1 MRKKLYIFIAAAIFA
16 IIFWGSISLSDSYYA
31 TIDVALKLVDFPKG
45 YTTGSN
51 LPDNVS
57 IKLKGE
63 GWKLVTLNIGA
74 ESEYRVSVES
84 DSGLKYANLYS
95 NLADNRWILS
105 ETEVIDIKPDTIAF
119 FVERIVSKIVPVL
132 VDLSLE
138 FKPGYGLASDISV
151 VPDSVIVSGPLSIMK
166 DLKEISTIRKSMFS
180 LDNKKVVNIN
190 LPNKTGISY
199 NNNLIE
205 VILDVQ
211 RIVDKQFDNIPVDV
225 LDVPQDISVVLLPN
239 TVGCSVRGGV
249 NVLGNLNEDKFKAY
263 LFYLDIV
270 SDTLGSV
277 IPHMELPE
285 NTSLLFIK
293 PERVRYIIKTF

>member
-1 MRKKLYIFIAAAIFA
+1 MRKKLYIFFAAVIFA
-16 IIFWGSISLSDSYYA
+16 IIFWGSISLSDNYYA
-31 TIDVALKLVDFPKG
+31 TFDVALKLVDFPGG

-84 DSGLKYANLYS
+84 DSGLKYVNLYN

-105 ETEVIDIKPDTIAF
+105 ETEIIDIKPDTIAF
-119 FVERIVSKIVPVL
+119 FVERIISRKIPVI

-138 FKPGYGLASDISV
+138 FKPGYGLANDILV

-166 DLKEISTIRKSMFS
+166 ELKEIPTVRKSLSS

-190 LPNKTGISY
+190 LPKSTGITY
-199 NNNLIE
+199 NNNEIE
-205 VILDVQ
+205 VVLDVQ

-249 NVLGNLNEDKFKAY
+249 NVLGNLNNDKFKAF
-263 LFYLDIV
+263 LFYSDIV
-270 SDTLGSV
+270 NDTLGSV
-277 IPHMELPE
+277 VPHVELPE
-285 NTSLLFIK
+285 NTSLMFIK

>member
-1 MRKKLYIFIAAAIFA
+1 VRKKLYIFIAAVIFA
-16 IIFWGSISLSDSYYA
+16 IMFWGSISLSDSYYA
-31 TIDVALKLVDFPKG
+31 TIDVSLKLVDFPEG

-51 LPDNVS
+51 LPENVS

-74 ESEYRVSVES
+74 ESEYHISVES
-84 DSGLKYANLYS
+84 DSGLKYANLYN

-119 FVERIVSKIVPVL
+119 IVERIISKKVPVL

-138 FKPGYGLASDISV
+138 FKAGYGLASDILV
-151 VPDSVIVSGPLSIMK
+151 APDSVIVSGPVSIMK
-166 DLKEISTIRKSMFS
+166 DLKEIFTVRKSISS
-180 LDNKKVVNIN
+180 LDLKKVLKIN
-190 LPNKTGISY
+190 LPKTTGITY

-205 VILDVQ
+205 VVLDVQ

-225 LDVPQDISVVLLPN
+225 LDVPKDISVVLLPN

-249 NVLGNLNEDKFKAY
+249 NVLGNLNENQFKAY
-263 LFYLDIV
+263 LYYSDIV
-270 SDTLGSV
+270 NDTLGSV
-277 IPHMELPE
+277 IPHLELPK
-285 NTSLLFIK
+285 NTSLMFIK

>member
-1 MRKKLYIFIAAAIFA
+1 MRKKLYIFIAATIFA

-31 TIDVALKLVDFPKG
+31 TIDVALKLVDFPNG

-74 ESEYRVSVES
+74 ESEYRVSIES
-84 DSGLKYANLYS
+84 DSGLKYANLYNS
-95 NLADNRWILS
+95 LADNRWILS

-119 FVERIVSKIVPVL
+119 IVERIISRKVPVL
-132 VDLSLE
+132 VDLNIE
-138 FKPGYGLASDISV
+138 FKPGYGMASDISV
-151 VPDSVIVSGPLSIMK
+151 TPDSVIVSGPMSIMK
-166 DLKEISTIRKSMFS
+166 ELTEISTVRKSLS
-180 LDNKKVVNIN
+180 SIDNKKVVNIN
-190 LPNKTGISY
+190 LPKTTGITY

-205 VILDVQ
+205 VVLDVQ

-239 TVGCSVRGGV
+239 TIGCSVRGGV
-249 NVLGNLNEDKFKAY
+249 NVLGNLNEDQFKAY
-263 LFYLDIV
+263 LFYSDIV
-270 SDTLGSV
+270 SDTIGSV

-285 NTSLLFIK
+285 NTSLMFIK

>member
-1 MRKKLYIFIAAAIFA
+1 VRKKLYIFIAAVIFA
-16 IIFWGSISLSDSYYA
+16 IIFWGSISLSDIYYA
-31 TIDVALKLVDFPKG
+31 TIDVALKLVDFPGG

-51 LPDNVS
+51 VPDNVS

-84 DSGLKYANLYS
+84 DSGLKYVNLYN
-95 NLADNRWILS
+95 NLAENRWILS

-119 FVERIVSKIVPVL
+119 FVERIISRKVPVL

-138 FKPGYGLASDISV
+138 FKPGYGLAGNILV
-151 VPDSVIVSGPLSIMK
+151 APDSVIVSGPLSVMK
-166 DLKEISTIRKSMFS
+166 DLKEIFTVRKSLSS
-180 LDNKKVVNIN
+180 LDSKKVVNIN
-190 LPNKTGISY
+190 LPKSAGITY
-199 NNNLIE
+199 NNN
-205 VILDVQ
+205 VIKVMLDVQ
-211 RIVDKQFDNIPVDV
+211 KIVDKQFDNIPVDV

-249 NVLGNLNEDKFKAY
+249 NVLGNLNKDKFKAF
-263 LFYLDIV
+263 LFYSDIV
-270 SDTLGSV
+270 NDTLGSV
-277 IPHMELPE
+277 IPHVELPK
-285 NTSLLFIK
+285 NSSLMFIK

>member
-1 MRKKLYIFIAAAIFA
+1 MRKKLYIFIAAVIFA

-31 TIDVALKLVDFPKG
+31 TIDVALKLVDFPEG

-51 LPDNVS
+51 LPENVS

-74 ESEYRVSVES
+74 ESEYRISVES
-84 DSGLKYANLYS
+84 DSGLKYANLYN

-119 FVERIVSKIVPVL
+119 IVERIVSKKVPVL
-132 VDLSLE
+132 VDLRLE
-138 FKPGYGLASDISV
+138 FKPGYGLAGNILV
-151 VPDSVIVSGPLSIMK
+151 APDSVIVSGPVSIMK
-166 DLKEISTIRKSMFS
+166 DLNEIFTVRKSMSS
-180 LDNKKVVNIN
+180 LDVKKVLKIN
-190 LPNKTGISY
+190 LPKSAGITYSS
-199 NNNLIE
+199 NLIE
-205 VILDVQ
+205 VVLDVQ

-225 LDVPQDISVVLLPN
+225 LDVPKDISVVLLPN

-249 NVLGNLNEDKFKAY
+249 TVLGNLNEDQFKAY
-263 LFYLDIV
+263 LYYSDIV
-270 SDTLGSV
+270 NDTLGSV
-277 IPHMELPE
+277 IPHLELPK
-285 NTSLLFIK
+285 NTSLMFIK

>member
-1 MRKKLYIFIAAAIFA
+1 MRKKLYIFIAAVLFA
-16 IIFWGSISLSDSYYA
+16 IIFWGSISLSGSYYA
-31 TIDVALKLVDFPKG
+31 NIDVALKLFDFPDG

-84 DSGLKYANLYS
+84 DSGLKYVNLYN
-95 NLADNRWILS
+95 NLANNRWILS
-105 ETEVIDIKPDTIAF
+105 ETEVIDINPDTIAF
-119 FVERIVSKIVPVL
+119 FVERIVSKKVPVL
-132 VDLSLE
+132 VDLGLE
-138 FKPGYGLASDISV
+138 FKTGYGLASNILV
-151 VPDSVIVSGPLSIMK
+151 TPDSVIVSGPVSIMK
-166 DLKEISTIRKSMFS
+166 DLKKISTVRKSLSS

-190 LPNKTGISY
+190 LPKTTGITY
-199 NNNLIE
+199 NSNLIE
-205 VILDVQ
+205 VALDVQ

-249 NVLGNLNEDKFKAY
+249 NVLGNLNEDQFKAY
-263 LFYLDIV
+263 LFYSDIV

-277 IPHMELPE
+277 VPHLELPE
-285 NTSLLFIK
+285 NTSLMFIK

>member
-1 MRKKLYIFIAAAIFA
+1 VRKKLYIFFAAVIFA
-16 IIFWGSISLSDSYYA
+16 IIFWGSISLSDNYYA
-31 TIDVALKLVDFPKG
+31 TFDVALKLVDFPGG

-84 DSGLKYANLYS
+84 DSGLKYVNLYN

-105 ETEVIDIKPDTIAF
+105 ETEIIDIKPDTIAF
-119 FVERIVSKIVPVL
+119 FVERIISRKIPVI

-138 FKPGYGLASDISV
+138 FKPGYGLANDILV

-166 DLKEISTIRKSMFS
+166 ELKEIPTVRKSLSS

-190 LPNKTGISY
+190 LPKSTGITY
-199 NNNLIE
+199 NNNEIE
-205 VILDVQ
+205 VVLDVQ

-249 NVLGNLNEDKFKAY
+249 NVLGNLNNDKFKAF
-263 LFYLDIV
+263 LFYSDIV
-270 SDTLGSV
+270 NDTLGSV
-277 IPHMELPE
+277 VPHVELPE
-285 NTSLLFIK
+285 NTSLMFIK

>member
-1 MRKKLYIFIAAAIFA
+1 VRKKLYIFIAAVIFA

-31 TIDVALKLVDFPKG
+31 TIDVALNLVDFPKG

-63 GWKLVTLNIGA
+63 GWKLLTLNIGA

-84 DSGLKYANLYS
+84 DSGLKYANLYN

-119 FVERIVSKIVPVL
+119 FVERIVSKIVPVF

-138 FKPGYGLASDISV
+138 FKPGYGQASDILV

-166 DLKEISTIRKSMFS
+166 DLKEIYTIRKSMFA
-180 LDNKKVVNIN
+180 LDSKKVVNIN
-190 LPNKTGISY
+190 LPKKTGISY

-205 VILDVQ
+205 VVLDVQ

-225 LDVPQDISVVLLPN
+225 LDIPQDISVVLLPN

-263 LFYLDIV
+263 LFYSDIV
-270 SDTLGSV
+270 SDTMGSV

>member
-1 MRKKLYIFIAAAIFA
+1 MRKKLYIFIAAVIFA

-74 ESEYRVSVES
+74 ESEYLVSVES
-84 DSGLKYANLYS
+84 DSGLKYANLYN

-119 FVERIVSKIVPVL
+119 FVERIVSKIVPVV

-138 FKPGYGLASDISV
+138 FKPGYGLASNISV
-151 VPDSVIVSGPLSIMK
+151 APDSVIVSGPLSIMK
-166 DLKEISTIRKSMFS
+166 DLKEISTIRKSMIA

-190 LPNKTGISY
+190 LPKKTGITY

-205 VILDVQ
+205 VVLDVQ
-211 RIVDKQFDNIPVDV
+211 RIVDKQFDDIPVDV

-263 LFYLDIV
+263 LFYSDIV
-270 SDTLGSV
+270 SDTMGSV

>member
-1 MRKKLYIFIAAAIFA
+1 MRKKLYIFIAAVIFA
-16 IIFWGSISLSDSYYA
+16 IIFWGSISLSDNYYA
-31 TIDVALKLVDFPKG
+31 TFDVALKLVDFPGG

-84 DSGLKYANLYS
+84 DSGLKYVNLYN

-105 ETEVIDIKPDTIAF
+105 ETEIIDIKPDTIAF
-119 FVERIVSKIVPVL
+119 FVERIISRKVPVI

-138 FKPGYGLASDISV
+138 FKPGYGLANDILV

-166 DLKEISTIRKSMFS
+166 ELKEIPTVRKSLSS

-190 LPNKTGISY
+190 LPKSTGITY
-199 NNNLIE
+199 NNNVIE
-205 VILDVQ
+205 VVLDVQ

-249 NVLGNLNEDKFKAY
+249 NVLGNLNKDKFKAF
-263 LFYLDIV
+263 LFYSDIV
-270 SDTLGSV
+270 NDTLGSV
-277 IPHMELPE
+277 VPHVELPE
-285 NTSLLFIK
+285 NTSLMFIK

>member
-1 MRKKLYIFIAAAIFA
+1 VRKKLYIFIAAAIFA

-84 DSGLKYANLYS
+84 DSGLKYANLYN

-105 ETEVIDIKPDTIAF
+105 GTEVIDIKPDTIAF

>member
-1 MRKKLYIFIAAAIFA
+1 VRKKLYIFIAAAIFA

-84 DSGLKYANLYS
+84 DSGLKYVNLYN

>member
-1 MRKKLYIFIAAAIFA
+1 MRKKLYIFIAAVIFA
-16 IIFWGSISLSDSYYA
+16 IIFWGSISLSDSYY
-31 TIDVALKLVDFPKG
+31 TTFDVALKLVDFPGG

-84 DSGLKYANLYS
+84 DSGLKYVNLYN

-105 ETEVIDIKPDTIAF
+105 ETEIIDIKPDTIAF
-119 FVERIVSKIVPVL
+119 FVERIISKKVPVI

-138 FKPGYGLASDISV
+138 FKPGYGLANDILV
-151 VPDSVIVSGPLSIMK
+151 APDSVIVSGPLSIMK
-166 DLKEISTIRKSMFS
+166 ELKEIPTVRKSLSS

-190 LPNKTGISY
+190 LPKSTGITY
-199 NNNLIE
+199 NNNVIE
-205 VILDVQ
+205 VVLDVQ

-249 NVLGNLNEDKFKAY
+249 NVLGNLNKDKFKAF
-263 LFYLDIV
+263 LFYSDIV
-270 SDTLGSV
+270 NDTLGSV
-277 IPHMELPE
+277 VPHVELLE
-285 NTSLLFIK
+285 NTSLMFIK

>member
-1 MRKKLYIFIAAAIFA
+1 MRKKLYIFIAAVLFA
-16 IIFWGSISLSDSYYA
+16 IIFWGSISLSGSYYA
-31 TIDVALKLVDFPKG
+31 NIDVALKLFDFPDG

-84 DSGLKYANLYS
+84 DSGLKYVNLYN
-95 NLADNRWILS
+95 NLANNRWILS
-105 ETEVIDIKPDTIAF
+105 ETEVIDINPDTIAF
-119 FVERIVSKIVPVL
+119 FVERIVSRKVPVL
-132 VDLSLE
+132 VDLGLE
-138 FKPGYGLASDISV
+138 FKTGYGLASNILV
-151 VPDSVIVSGPLSIMK
+151 TPDSVIVSGPVSIMK
-166 DLKEISTIRKSMFS
+166 DLKKISTVRKSLSS

-190 LPNKTGISY
+190 LPKTTGITY
-199 NNNLIE
+199 NSNLIE
-205 VILDVQ
+205 VALDVQ

-249 NVLGNLNEDKFKAY
+249 NVLGNLNEDQFKAY
-263 LFYLDIV
+263 LFYSDIV

-277 IPHMELPE
+277 VPHLELPE
-285 NTSLLFIK
+285 NTSLMFIK

>member
-1 MRKKLYIFIAAAIFA
+1 VRKKLYIFIAAVIFA

-84 DSGLKYANLYS
+84 DSGLKYANLYN

-249 NVLGNLNEDKFKAY
+249 NVLGNLYEDKFKAY

>member
-1 MRKKLYIFIAAAIFA
+1 MRKKLYIFIAAVIFA

-31 TIDVALKLVDFPKG
+31 TIDVALNLVDFPKG

-63 GWKLVTLNIGA
+63 GWKLLTLNIGA

-84 DSGLKYANLYS
+84 DSGLKYANLYN

-119 FVERIVSKIVPVL
+119 FVERIVSKIVPVF

-138 FKPGYGLASDISV
+138 FKPGYGQASDILV

-166 DLKEISTIRKSMFS
+166 DLKEIYTIRKSMFA
-180 LDNKKVVNIN
+180 LDSKKVVNIN
-190 LPNKTGISY
+190 LPKKTGISY

-205 VILDVQ
+205 VVLDVQ

-225 LDVPQDISVVLLPN
+225 LDIPQDISVVLLPN

-263 LFYLDIV
+263 LFYSDIV
-270 SDTLGSV
+270 SDTMGSV

>member
-1 MRKKLYIFIAAAIFA
+1 MRKKLYIFIAAVLFA
-16 IIFWGSISLSDSYYA
+16 IIFWGSISLSGSYYA
-31 TIDVALKLVDFPKG
+31 NIDVALKLFDFPDG

-84 DSGLKYANLYS
+84 DSGLKYVNLYN
-95 NLADNRWILS
+95 NLANNRWILS
-105 ETEVIDIKPDTIAF
+105 ETEVIDINPDTIAF
-119 FVERIVSKIVPVL
+119 FVERIVSKKVPVL
-132 VDLSLE
+132 VDLGLE
-138 FKPGYGLASDISV
+138 FKTGYGLASNILV
-151 VPDSVIVSGPLSIMK
+151 APDSVIVSGPVSIMK
-166 DLKEISTIRKSMFS
+166 DLKKISTVRKSLSS

-190 LPNKTGISY
+190 LPKTTGITY
-199 NNNLIE
+199 NSKLIE
-205 VILDVQ
+205 VTLDVQ

-249 NVLGNLNEDKFKAY
+249 NVLGNLNEDQFKAY
-263 LFYLDIV
+263 LFYSDIV

-277 IPHMELPE
+277 VPHLELPE
-285 NTSLLFIK
+285 NTSLMFIK

>member
-1 MRKKLYIFIAAAIFA
+1 MRKKLYIFIAAVLFA
-16 IIFWGSISLSDSYYA
+16 IIFWGSISLSGSYYA
-31 TIDVALKLVDFPKG
+31 NIDVALKLFDFPDG

-84 DSGLKYANLYS
+84 DSGLKYVNLYN
-95 NLADNRWILS
+95 NLANNRWILS
-105 ETEVIDIKPDTIAF
+105 ETEVIDINPDTIAF
-119 FVERIVSKIVPVL
+119 FVERIVSRKVPVL
-132 VDLSLE
+132 VDLGLE
-138 FKPGYGLASDISV
+138 FKTGYGLASNILV
-151 VPDSVIVSGPLSIMK
+151 APDSVIVSGPVSIMK
-166 DLKEISTIRKSMFS
+166 DLKKISTVRKSLSS

-190 LPNKTGISY
+190 LPKTTGITY
-199 NNNLIE
+199 NSNLIE
-205 VILDVQ
+205 VALDVQ

-249 NVLGNLNEDKFKAY
+249 NVLGNLNEDQFKAY
-263 LFYLDIV
+263 LFYSDIV

-277 IPHMELPE
+277 VPHLELPE
-285 NTSLLFIK
+285 NTSLMFIK

>member
-1 MRKKLYIFIAAAIFA
+1 VRKKLYIFIAAAIFA

-84 DSGLKYANLYS
+84 DSGLKYANLYN

-190 LPNKTGISY
+190 LPKKTGISY
-199 NNNLIE
+199 NNNLIK
-205 VILDVQ
+205 VVLDVQ

-225 LDVPQDISVVLLPN
+225 LDIPQDISVVLLPN

>member
-16 IIFWGSISLSDSYYA
+16 IIFWGSISLSESYYA

-57 IKLKGE
+57 IKLKSE

-74 ESEYRVSVES
+74 ESEYVVSVES
-84 DSGLKYANLYS
+84 DSGLKYANLYN

-105 ETEVIDIKPDTIAF
+105 ETEVIDIEPDTIAF
-119 FVERIVSKIVPVL
+119 FVERIVSKVVPVL

-138 FKPGYGLASDISV
+138 FKPGYGLATDISV
-151 VPDSVIVSGPLSIMK
+151 APDSVIVSGPLSIMK
-166 DLKEISTIRKSMFS
+166 DLKEITTIKKSMFS

-190 LPNKTGISY
+190 LPKKTGISY
-199 NNNLIE
+199 NNNLTE
-205 VILDVQ
+205 VVLDVQ
-211 RIVDKQFDNIPVDV
+211 RIVDKQFDNITVNV
-225 LDVPQDISVVLLPN
+225 LDVPQDIGVVLLPN

-249 NVLGNLNEDKFKAY
+249 NVLGNLNEDQFKAY
-263 LFYLDIV
+263 LFYSDIV

-277 IPHMELPE
+277 IPNMELPE

>member
-1 MRKKLYIFIAAAIFA
+1 MRKKLYIFIAAVIFA

-74 ESEYRVSVES
+74 ESEYLVSVES
-84 DSGLKYANLYS
+84 DSGLKYANLYN

-119 FVERIVSKIVPVL
+119 FVERIVSKIVPVV

-138 FKPGYGLASDISV
+138 FKPGYGLASNISV
-151 VPDSVIVSGPLSIMK
+151 APDSVIVSGPLSIMK
-166 DLKEISTIRKSMFS
+166 DLKEISTIRKSMFA

-190 LPNKTGISY
+190 LPKKTGITY

-205 VILDVQ
+205 VVLDVQ
-211 RIVDKQFDNIPVDV
+211 RIVDKQFDDIPVDV

-263 LFYLDIV
+263 LFYSDIV
-270 SDTLGSV
+270 SDTMGSV

>member
-1 MRKKLYIFIAAAIFA
+1 MRKKLYIFIGATIFA

-51 LPDNVS
+51 LPENVS

-74 ESEYRVSVES
+74 ESEYRVSVDS
-84 DSGLKYANLYS
+84 DSGLKYANLYN

-151 VPDSVIVSGPLSIMK
+151 APDSVIVSGPLSIMK
-166 DLKEISTIRKSMFS
+166 DLKKISTIRKSMFA
-180 LDNKKVVNIN
+180 LDNKKIVKIN
-190 LPNKTGISY
+190 LPKKTGIFY

-205 VILDVQ
+205 VVLDVQ
-211 RIVDKQFDNIPVDV
+211 RIVDKQFDNITVDV

-263 LFYLDIV
+263 LFYSDIV
-270 SDTLGSV
+270 SDTMGSV

-293 PERVRYIIKTF
+293 PERVRYIIKKF

>member
-1 MRKKLYIFIAAAIFA
+1 VRKKLYIFIAAAIFA

-84 DSGLKYANLYS
+84 DSGLKYANLYN

>member
-1 MRKKLYIFIAAAIFA
+1 VRKKLYIFIAAAIFA

-84 DSGLKYANLYS
+84 DSGLKYANLYN

-105 ETEVIDIKPDTIAF
+105 ETEVIDIKPDTITF

>member
-1 MRKKLYIFIAAAIFA
+1 MRKKLYIFIAAAVFA

-84 DSGLKYANLYS
+84 DSGLKYANLYN

-249 NVLGNLNEDKFKAY
+249 NVLGNLNEDKFNAY

>member
-1 MRKKLYIFIAAAIFA
+1 MRKKLYIFIAAVIFA

-31 TIDVALKLVDFPKG
+31 TIDVALKLVDFPEG
-45 YTTGSN
+45 YTTGSK
-51 LPDNVS
+51 LPENVS

-74 ESEYRVSVES
+74 ESEYRISVES
-84 DSGLKYANLYS
+84 DSGLKYANLYN

-119 FVERIVSKIVPVL
+119 VVERIISKKVPVL
-132 VDLSLE
+132 VDLSLA
-138 FKPGYGLASDISV
+138 FKPGYGLASEILV
-151 VPDSVIVSGPLSIMK
+151 TPDSEVVSGPVSIMK
-166 DLKEISTIRKSMFS
+166 ELEEIFTIRKSMSS
-180 LDNKKVVNIN
+180 LDNKQTIN
-190 LPNKTGISY
+190 LNLPETSGITYS
-199 NNNLIE
+199 NNLIKVE
-205 VILDVQ
+205 LDVQ

-249 NVLGNLNEDKFKAY
+249 NVLGNLNEDQFKAFLY
-263 LFYLDIV
+263 YSDIV

-277 IPHMELPE
+277 IPHLELPK
-285 NTSLLFIK
+285 NTSLMFIK

>member
-1 MRKKLYIFIAAAIFA
+1 MRKKLYIFIAAVIFA

-51 LPDNVS
+51 LPDNVC

-74 ESEYRVSVES
+74 ESEYLVSVES
-84 DSGLKYANLYS
+84 DSGLKYANLYN

-119 FVERIVSKIVPVL
+119 FVERIVSKIVPVV

-138 FKPGYGLASDISV
+138 FKPGYGLASNISV
-151 VPDSVIVSGPLSIMK
+151 APDSVIVSGPLSIMK
-166 DLKEISTIRKSMFS
+166 DLKEIYTIRKSMFA

-190 LPNKTGISY
+190 LPKKTGISY

-205 VILDVQ
+205 VVLDVQ

-225 LDVPQDISVVLLPN
+225 LDVPQDINVVLLPN

-263 LFYLDIV
+263 LFYSDIV
-270 SDTLGSV
+270 SDTMGSV

>member
-1 MRKKLYIFIAAAIFA
+1 MRKKLYIFIAAVLFA
-16 IIFWGSISLSDSYYA
+16 IIFWGSISLSGSYYA
-31 TIDVALKLVDFPKG
+31 NIDVALKLFDFPDG

-84 DSGLKYANLYS
+84 DSGLKYVNLYN
-95 NLADNRWILS
+95 NLANNRWILS
-105 ETEVIDIKPDTIAF
+105 ETEVIDINPDTIAF
-119 FVERIVSKIVPVL
+119 FVERIVSKKVPVL
-132 VDLSLE
+132 VDLGLE
-138 FKPGYGLASDISV
+138 FKTGYGLASNILV
-151 VPDSVIVSGPLSIMK
+151 APDSVIVSGPVSIMK
-166 DLKEISTIRKSMFS
+166 DLKKISTVRKSLSS

-190 LPNKTGISY
+190 LPKTTGITY
-199 NNNLIE
+199 NSNLIE
-205 VILDVQ
+205 VALDVQ

-249 NVLGNLNEDKFKAY
+249 NVLGNLNEDQFKAY
-263 LFYLDIV
+263 LFYSDIV

-277 IPHMELPE
+277 VPHLELPE
-285 NTSLLFIK
+285 NTSLMFIK

>member
-1 MRKKLYIFIAAAIFA
+1 VRKKLYIFIAAAIFA

-84 DSGLKYANLYS
+84 DSGLKYANLYN

-249 NVLGNLNEDKFKAY
+249 NVLGNLYEDKFKAY

>member
-1 MRKKLYIFIAAAIFA
+1 MRKKLYIFIAATIFA

-31 TIDVALKLVDFPKG
+31 TIDVALKLVDFPNG

-84 DSGLKYANLYS
+84 DSGLKYANLYNS
-95 NLADNRWILS
+95 LADNRWILS

-119 FVERIVSKIVPVL
+119 IVERIISKKVPVL
-132 VDLSLE
+132 VDLNIE
-138 FKPGYGLASDISV
+138 FKPGYGMASDISV
-151 VPDSVIVSGPLSIMK
+151 TPDSVIVSGPMSIMK
-166 DLKEISTIRKSMFS
+166 ELTEISTVRKSLS
-180 LDNKKVVNIN
+180 SIDNKKVVNIN
-190 LPNKTGISY
+190 LPKTTGITY

-205 VILDVQ
+205 VVLDVQ

-239 TVGCSVRGGV
+239 TIGCSVRGGV
-249 NVLGNLNEDKFKAY
+249 NVLGNLNEDQFKAY
-263 LFYLDIV
+263 LFYSDIV
-270 SDTLGSV
+270 SDTIGSV

-285 NTSLLFIK
+285 NTSLMFIK

>member
-84 DSGLKYANLYS
+84 DSGLKYANLYN

>member
-1 MRKKLYIFIAAAIFA
+1 VRKKLYIFIAAVLFA

-31 TIDVALKLVDFPKG
+31 NIDVALKLVDFPDG

-84 DSGLKYANLYS
+84 DSGLKYVNLYN

-105 ETEVIDIKPDTIAF
+105 ETEVIDIKPDTIVF
-119 FVERIVSKIVPVL
+119 FVERIVSRKVSVL

-138 FKPGYGLASDISV
+138 FKPGYGLAGNILV
-151 VPDSVIVSGPLSIMK
+151 NPDSVIVSGPLSIMK
-166 DLKEISTIRKSMFS
+166 ELKEISTVRKSLSS

-190 LPNKTGISY
+190 LPKTTGITY
-199 NNNLIE
+199 NNNIIK
-205 VILDVQ
+205 VVLDVQ
-211 RIVDKQFDNIPVDV
+211 RIVDKQFDDIPVDV

-249 NVLGNLNEDKFKAY
+249 NVLGNLNEDQFKAY
-263 LFYLDIV
+263 LFYSDIV

-277 IPHMELPE
+277 IPHLELPE
-285 NTSLLFIK
+285 NTSLMFIK

>member
-1 MRKKLYIFIAAAIFA
+1 MRKKLYIFIAAVIFA

-74 ESEYRVSVES
+74 ESEYLVSVES
-84 DSGLKYANLYS
+84 DSGLKYANLYN

-119 FVERIVSKIVPVL
+119 FVERIVSKIVPVV

-138 FKPGYGLASDISV
+138 FKPGYGLASNISV
-151 VPDSVIVSGPLSIMK
+151 APDSVIVSGPLSIMK
-166 DLKEISTIRKSMFS
+166 DLKEIYTIRKSMFA

-190 LPNKTGISY
+190 LPKKTGISY

-205 VILDVQ
+205 VVLDVQ

-263 LFYLDIV
+263 LFYSDIV
-270 SDTLGSV
+270 SDTMGSV

>member
-1 MRKKLYIFIAAAIFA
+1 VRKKLYIFIAAVIFA
-16 IIFWGSISLSDSYYA
+16 IMFWGSISLSDSYYA
-31 TIDVALKLVDFPKG
+31 TIDVSLKLVDFPEG

-51 LPDNVS
+51 LPENVS

-74 ESEYRVSVES
+74 ESEYHISVES
-84 DSGLKYANLYS
+84 DSGLKYANLYN

-119 FVERIVSKIVPVL
+119 IVERIISKKVPVL

-138 FKPGYGLASDISV
+138 FKAGYGLASDILV
-151 VPDSVIVSGPLSIMK
+151 TPDSVIVSGPVSIMK
-166 DLKEISTIRKSMFS
+166 DLKEIFTVRKSISS
-180 LDNKKVVNIN
+180 LDLKKVLKIN
-190 LPNKTGISY
+190 LPKTTGITY

-205 VILDVQ
+205 VVLDVQ

-225 LDVPQDISVVLLPN
+225 LDVPKDISVVLLPN

-249 NVLGNLNEDKFKAY
+249 NVLGNLNEDQFKAY
-263 LFYLDIV
+263 LYYSDIV
-270 SDTLGSV
+270 NDTLGSV
-277 IPHMELPE
+277 IPHLELPK
-285 NTSLLFIK
+285 NTSLMFIK